1 MNPPKRSA
9 IVQIRLADVRGRNQS
24 LARGLVPTTGSR
36 KMCVKGVNMD
46 DGGTKKHYIS
56 EITEMISKIND
67 AGTLEYLHTF
77 IKLFLKKWG

>member
-1 MNPPKRSA
+1 MAQSISGAWACPDN
-9 IVQIRLADVRGRNQS
+9 RLTQ
-24 LARGLVPTTGSR
+24 
-36 KMCVKGVNMD
+36 MCVKGENMD
-46 DGGTKKHYIS
+46 DGEVKKHYIS

>member
-1 MNPPKRSA
+1 MYA
-9 IVQIRLADVRGRNQS
+9 WRNQS

-36 KMCVKGVNMD
+36 IMCVKWVNMD
-46 DGGTKKHYIS
+46 DGGTKNHYIS

>member
-1 MNPPKRSA
+1 MYA
-9 IVQIRLADVRGRNQS
+9 WRNQS

-36 KMCVKGVNMD
+36 YCVKGENMD
-46 DGGTKKHYIS
+46 DGEVKNHYIS

>member
-1 MNPPKRSA
+1 
-9 IVQIRLADVRGRNQS
+9 
-24 LARGLVPTTGSR
+24 
-36 KMCVKGVNMD
+36 VKGENME

>member
-1 MNPPKRSA
+1 MPKRSA
-9 IVQIRLADVRGRNQS
+9 IVQIRLADVRWRNQS

-36 KMCVKGVNMD
+36 KCVKGENMD
-46 DGGTKKHYIS
+46 DGEVKKHYIS